1 MDRQVQV
8 LSSLCKS
15 KLRFHQPIHTFIEL
29 TFRFLHPTKI
39 SWPNRHCQEFVR
51 LQVFYQ
57 NITRISFTR
66 MKNVSGVVH
75 ILRFFFSQSL
85 IADQA
90 LEFAAKCL
98 FKLNFAEDKKF
109 GEVLESVRN
118 NPDEL
123 TFLIFDEAHH
133 SATNNDE
140 KPTPYQEFVNRWFI
154 EDFDNIFCLFL
165 SATPYNLL
173 TNQSRFIMQDTIYNA
188 ETKTFIDSDNRF
200 DKSQK
205 FPKYEIR
212 WTLSHIT
219 DFRRGWKMRLMV
231 RKLVGI
237 FKIDL

>member
-1 MDRQVQV
+1 MSRICETPGV
-8 LSSLCKS
+8 LPKYYEDKLHTHEKRKQRCTITYSSIL
-15 KLRFHQPIHTFIEL
+15 
-29 TFRFLHPTKI
+29 FLST
-39 SWPNRHCQEFVR
+39 C
-51 LQVFYQ
+51 
-57 NITRISFTR
+57 
-66 MKNVSGVVH
+66 G
-75 ILRFFFSQSL
+75 L

-123 TFLIFDEAHH
+123 TLLIFDEAHH

-188 ETKTFIDSDNRF
+188 ETKTFIDSDNRY

-212 WTLSHIT
+212 WTLSHIA

-231 RKLVGI
+231 RKLV
-237 FKIDL
+237 